1 MIEYL
6 KESFDRIPLTA
17 RAREILNLPN
27 SVTILRIGIV
37 PVLFLLLLS
46 PGPKVSL
53 LIAVLFI
60 LAAITDLLD
69 GYIARKY
76 GIVTLLGKFLDPLA
90 DKLIVNTAMILM
102 IPIGRIPAWIVAL
115 IIMRDLAVD
124 VLRSFASSEG
134 FVIPASRLGKQ
145 KTLCQVIAVSALLIH
160 YPFLGLN
167 AHAVGI
173 IVLYLALVLTLWSG
187 GDYFLR
193 FYDHNI
199 RRRMEGN
206 PSGASSP
213 QGTDDPGK

>member
-1 MIEYL
+1 MIGYL
-6 KESFDRIPLTA
+6 KESFDRIPLSS

-27 SVTILRIGIV
+27 TVTILRIGII
-37 PVLFLLLLS
+37 PVLFLLLLW

-53 LIAVLFI
+53 FLAVLFI

-134 FVIPASRLGKQ
+134 LIIPASRLGKQ

-173 IVLYLALVLTLWSG
+173 VVLYVALVLTLWSG
-187 GDYFLR
+187 GDYFVR
-193 FYDHNI
+193 FYDQNI
-199 RRRMEGN
+199 RRRMETD
-206 PSGASSP
+206 PSGTP
-213 QGTDDPGK
+213 PPGTDASGK

>member
-6 KESFDRIPLTA
+6 KESFDRIPLSS

-27 SVTILRIGIV
+27 TVTILRIGII

-53 LIAVLFI
+53 FLAVLFI

-134 FVIPASRLGKQ
+134 LIIPASRLGKQ

-173 IVLYLALVLTLWSG
+173 VVLYVALVLTLWSG
-187 GDYFLR
+187 GDYFIR
-193 FYDHNI
+193 FYDQNI
-199 RRRMEGN
+199 RRRMEID
-206 PSGASSP
+206 PSGTP
-213 QGTDDPGK
+213 PPGTEDPGK